1 MIASLLLLGSAAH
14 AQDLDPT
21 LLTQI
26 WVTAFDQ
33 DVSEQADPAGYGDPE
48 DDQGFKLRRA
58 RAGFTGSDGN
68 FFYGLVFGM
77 SSGADGLANSEGTVG
92 IVDAYGGW
100 NVHRHFALTAGVQK
114 VPFGREQLL
123 SSGELVFQERAITSN
138 HIAPG
143 RELGILASSGA
154 YGADIRLGLF
164 NGNGSILGDDNDG
177 LMYAARAGYT
187 LGNGSSD
194 TTFGVVDSLVL
205 GVGTNLF
212 YDQGTATDTFAYGA
226 DLLLRW
232 KGLALLTEVHM
243 ASISPTDSDIDVPA
257 ALAETQRMGAVVQGG
272 WTLGIFEPAVRA
284 EIYDDD
290 SSAEDNGD
298 ILKVLAGVTA
308 HFSEDRVRAGMAYVH
323 RTELGGQSLPN
334 DTARLFFQ
342 MRH

>member
-1 MIASLLLLGSAAH
+1 MITSLLLLSSAAH
-14 AQDLDPT
+14 AQDLEST

-26 WVTAFDQ
+26 WMTAFDQ
-33 DVSEQADPAGYGDPE
+33 DENKQADPAGYGDPE

-58 RAGFTGSDGN
+58 RVGFSGSQDD

-77 SSGADGLANSEGTVG
+77 SSRADGLAYSDGTVG

-100 NVHRHFALTAGVQK
+100 ALNRHLNLTAGVQK

-123 SSGELVFQERAITSN
+123 SSGELVFQERAIISN

-143 RELGILASSGA
+143 RELGLLAETNA

-177 LMYAARAGYT
+177 LMYAARVGYT
-187 LGNGSSD
+187 IGSGGTD
-194 TTFGVVDSLVL
+194 KTTFGVVDPVVYL
-205 GVGTNLF
+205 GTNLF
-212 YDQGTATDTFAYGA
+212 YDQGVATDTLAYGA

-232 KGLALLTEVHM
+232 HGFALLAEFHM
-243 ASISPTDSDIDVPA
+243 ADITPTDSTLDVPSVFA
-257 ALAETQRMGAVVQGG
+257 YTHRMGALVQGG
-272 WTLGIFEPAVRA
+272 MTLGILEPAVRL
-284 EIYDDD
+284 EVFDDD
-290 SSAEDNGD
+290 QSAEDNGD
-298 ILKVLAGVTA
+298 VLQVVAGVTA
-308 HFSEDRVRAGMAYVH
+308 HFSEDHIRAGMAYVH
-323 RTELGGQSLPN
+323 RRELGGQSLDN

>member
-143 RELGILASSGA
+143 RATRATDPFVVAE
-154 YGADIRLGLF
+154 AD
-164 NGNGSILGDDNDG
+164 
-177 LMYAARAGYT
+177 A
-187 LGNGSSD
+187 
-194 TTFGVVDSLVL
+194 GVV
-205 GVGTNLF
+205 F
-212 YDQGTATDTFAYGA
+212 Q
-226 DLLLRW
+226 DLLAM
-232 KGLALLTEVHM
+232 LARTPF
-243 ASISPTDSDIDVPA
+243 A
-257 ALAETQRMGAVVQGG
+257 QR
-272 WTLGIFEPAVRA
+272 P
-284 EIYDDD
+284 
-290 SSAEDNGD
+290 
-298 ILKVLAGVTA
+298 
-308 HFSEDRVRAGMAYVH
+308 
-323 RTELGGQSLPN
+323 P
-334 DTARLFFQ
+334 
-342 MRH
+342 